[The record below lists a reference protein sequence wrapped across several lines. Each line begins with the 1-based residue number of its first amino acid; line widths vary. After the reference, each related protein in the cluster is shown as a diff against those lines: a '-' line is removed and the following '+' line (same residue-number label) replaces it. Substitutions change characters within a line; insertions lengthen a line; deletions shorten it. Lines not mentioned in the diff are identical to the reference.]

1 MADSDT
7 DDNPSRY
14 LTYNQPGSPVDLEM
28 AQTLQALA
36 RNTAVTSRTSS
47 VEHFPD
53 DDRSRR
59 RSSLKSPTQ
68 SNDVPKPREPPIPV
82 RRPSIPR
89 SLSRTTTILPRSQ
102 SLNARA
108 VSGQDLP
115 TAATNQVKKQQTPVA
130 IKQSST
136 GKYAGAAAV
145 RPVIAPSRPRPRE
158 PPNVDH
164 VLKSNSRINVTFDNK
179 RYWDITMANRNLAE
193 RINSAKPTY
202 SRVPAD
208 STFYRSK
215 LELKQST
222 GFFAMQRD
230 NTVRFFQKKNLTS
243 MKKMMEGKVFY
254 VASCT
259 LQRIAHKIM
268 LAKPTVPLARG
279 RANSANSR
287 VSLSRPSK
295 IPSSSNYFI
304 KRASKTFQT
313 FHRSK
318 FLVPELEQGR
328 SHGESEGAKFS
339 CGFSYRD
346 HFAPYGLPLFQ
357 LRRFAL
363 NVQCF
368 FPRLV
373 SQAHLGLERPSTSHR
388 VHRRRP
394 TRLSG
399 KKIVRRGRTIYD
411 AGKQNGISL

>member
-1 MADSDT
+1 MADTDT
-7 DDNPSRY
+7 DDNPSQY

-28 AQTLQALA
+28 TQTIQTLA
-36 RNTAVTSRTSS
+36 RHTAVTSRTSS
-47 VEHFPD
+47 TEHSPD

-59 RSSLKSPTQ
+59 RSPLKSPTQ
-68 SNDVPKPREPPIPV
+68 SNDIPKPREPPISV
-82 RRPSIPR
+82 RRPGIPR
-89 SLSRTTTILPRSQ
+89 SLSQTTTILPRSQ

-115 TAATNQVKKQQTPVA
+115 TAATNQVKKQQTPA
-130 IKQSST
+130 GIKQSST
-136 GKYAGAAAV
+136 AKCAGATAV

-193 RINSAKPTY
+193 RINSVKPTY

-230 NTVRFFQKKNLTS
+230 NTVRFFQKTLIFMTKT
-243 MKKMMEGKVFY
+243 KKGKVLY

-287 VSLSRPSK
+287 ISPSRPSK
-295 IPSSSNYFI
+295 IPSQSNYSI
-304 KRASKTFQT
+304 KRASKNVPDFY
-313 FHRSK
+313 RSK
-318 FLVPELEQGR
+318 VLVPELEQGR

-339 CGFSYRD
+339 CGFSYCA
-346 HFAPYGLPLFQ
+346 HVAPYGLPLFQ

-363 NVQCF
+363 YVLCF
-368 FPRLV
+368 FRALFLRLILV
-373 SQAHLGLERPSTSHR
+373 SSDLRRHIASTVGVQPDDR
-388 VHRRRP
+388 E
-394 TRLSG
+394 
-399 KKIVRRGRTIYD
+399 
-411 AGKQNGISL
+411 